1 MRHRL
6 RLFTG
11 EDSPAPVEDSRF
23 SVRVR
28 LGEISNAL
36 LDAVRGDRAW
46 LEDFADD
53 EVAVSADLFEVLS
66 AYRRYR
72 PGA

>member
-11 EDSPAPVEDSRF
+11 EDSPSPAADPRL

-36 LDAVRGDRAW
+36 LDAARSDRSW
-46 LEDFADD
+46 LDDFADD
-53 EVAVSADLFEVLS
+53 EVAVSADLFEVLA

-72 PGA
+72 PSA

>member
-11 EDSPAPVEDSRF
+11 EESPAPVVDSRF

-36 LDAVRGDRAW
+36 LDAIRSDRAW
-46 LEDFADD
+46 LEDFAED

>member
-11 EDSPAPVEDSRF
+11 EQSPVPSEDSRF

-28 LGEISNAL
+28 LSDISNAL
-36 LDAVRGDRAW
+36 LDAIRSDRAW
-46 LEDFADD
+46 IEDFADD
-53 EVAVSADLFEVLS
+53 EVAVSADLFEVIS